1 MTFKTALLTFGLS
14 LALVLP
20 ISSAPLNAQTAEEV
34 KRLLTTL
41 TPRHRQDTPKVI
53 IVRRPVEIVVDRST
67 VIVDYGYTADIEVQ
81 FEFDSARLTRGAR
94 AALAVLGRALES
106 GELQEF
112 DYLIA
117 GHTDAKGSAAYNR
130 ALSYDRARA
139 VRDYLID
146 RFEINPRRL
155 HIIGWG
161 ESRLKNPRKPFAAM
175 NRRVE
180 VTLIIPDHE
189 SSRTVPPSDNSTGVK
204 ITPQP
209 GSEPLDDFT
218 NAPGDADQLP
228 PCPTGRPGDPRDPN
242 ADIDD
247 FGPRAG
253 IDCMPPKGSKVSI
266 SPEGDVTI
274 DW

>member
-1 MTFKTALLTFGLS
+1 MTIKTALFTFGLS
-14 LALVLP
+14 LALALP
-20 ISSAPLNAQTAEEV
+20 ISPAPSNAQTAEEV

-41 TPRHRQDTPKVI
+41 TPRHRQDAPKII
-53 IVRRPVEIVVDRST
+53 IVRRPVEIVVDRTT
-67 VIVDYGYTADIEVQ
+67 VVVDYGYTADIEVQ
-81 FEFDSARLTRGAR
+81 FEFDSARLTRAAR
-94 AALAVLGRALES
+94 ASLAVLGRALES
-106 GELQEF
+106 GELQDF

-146 RFEINPRRL
+146 RFDINPRRL
-155 HIIGWG
+155 HVIGWG
-161 ESRLKNPRKPFAAM
+161 ESRLKNPRKPFAAV

-180 VTLIIPDHE
+180 VTLIVPEEI
-189 SSRTVPPSDNSTGVK
+189 SSKAMPQPDNSTGIK
-204 ITPQP
+204 ITPRA
-209 GSEPLDDFT
+209 GSEQLDDFT
-218 NAPGDADQLP
+218 DDAGEQDQLP
-228 PCPTGRPGDPRDPN
+228 ECPTGRPGDPRDPN

-247 FGPRAG
+247 FGPRPG

-266 SPEGDVTI
+266 SPEGEVII

>member
-1 MTFKTALLTFGLS
+1 MKLRTAFLTLGLS
-14 LALVLP
+14 LALALP
-20 ISSAPLNAQTAEEV
+20 FAEAPARAQTAEEV

-41 TPRHRQDTPKVI
+41 TPRHRQDTPHVI
-53 IVRRPVEIVVDRST
+53 IIRRPVEIVVDRAT
-67 VIVDYGYTADIEVQ
+67 VVVDYGYTADIEVQ
-81 FEFDSARLTRGAR
+81 FEFDSARLTRAAR
-94 AALAVLGRALES
+94 TALAVLGRALES
-106 GELQEF
+106 GELQDF

-139 VRDYLID
+139 VRDYLIEK
-146 RFEINPRRL
+146 FEISPRRL

-161 ESRLKNPRKPFAAM
+161 ESRLKTPRRPFAAV

-180 VTLIIPDHE
+180 VTLIVPDDV
-189 SSRTVPPSDNSTGVK
+189 SSRAPSQPDNSTGIK

-209 GSEPLDDFT
+209 GSEPLDDFA
-218 NAPGDADQLP
+218 NDAGEPDQLP

-247 FGPRAG
+247 FGPRPG

-266 SPEGDVTI
+266 SPEGDVII